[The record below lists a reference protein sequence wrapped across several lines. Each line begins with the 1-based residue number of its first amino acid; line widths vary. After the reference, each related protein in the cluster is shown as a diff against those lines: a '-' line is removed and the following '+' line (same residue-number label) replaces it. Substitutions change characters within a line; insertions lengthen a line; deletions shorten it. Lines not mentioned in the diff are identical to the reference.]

1 MFGEN
6 NKYLA
11 LITIYIVSSKFNLHG
26 GMQMHVAEIQPKH
39 EPHPLRVQNQLRRG
53 LLRLAK
59 NSMVC
64 HYERI
69 IVHMAT
75 KCIVY
80 DQLDLQP
87 SETSTQLFPSIRPPC
102 SLPSS
107 GVPCTLSRPAQKH
120 DRFARMLPW

>member
-1 MFGEN
+1 
-6 NKYLA
+6 
-11 LITIYIVSSKFNLHG
+11 
-26 GMQMHVAEIQPKH
+26 MHVAEIQPKH

-64 HYERI
+64 HHERI

-107 GVPCTLSRPAQKH
+107 GVPCTLSRPAQKR
-120 DRFARMLPW
+120 DIFARMLPW